1 MLRHIIFIALPLLL
15 IVGSCTIS
23 GEQEEQLNVQLGN
36 FINAHN
42 EQHLLELIGLTEPHV
57 VRFYKNQGDSTFIVY
72 FKDFHDGNQTYF
84 ENPTYRET
92 RSEEKLIQRKYW
104 IEYYTNSVEINHE
117 YCIFAMSDDG
127 GDNWFF
133 LKENDYYNK
142 EIKGFKRLFD

>member
-1 MLRHIIFIALPLLL
+1 MLKRIIFIAIPLLL
-15 IVGSCTIS
+15 SVSSCTIS

-36 FINAHN
+36 YMNAHN

-57 VRFYKNQGDSTFIVY
+57 VRYYKNQGDSTFTVY

-92 RSEEKLIQRKYW
+92 KSEGKLIQRKYW
-104 IEYYTNSVEINHE
+104 VEYYTNIVEINHE
-117 YCIFAMSDDG
+117 YCIFALSDDG

-133 LKENDYYNK
+133 LKQDDYHNK
-142 EIKGFKRLFD
+142 DIKGFKRLFD